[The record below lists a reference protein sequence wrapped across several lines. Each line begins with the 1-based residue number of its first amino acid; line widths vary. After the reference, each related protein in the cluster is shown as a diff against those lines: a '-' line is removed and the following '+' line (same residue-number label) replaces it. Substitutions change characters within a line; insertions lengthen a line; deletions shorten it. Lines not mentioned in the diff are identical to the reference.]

1 MLVKNWMS
9 KNVVTVDADDSM
21 LRATKL
27 LKKFGIRVLPVM
39 SKGGLAGVLTDR
51 DLKRAS
57 ASDATTLEVHELLY
71 LLSDLKV
78 GDIMTRRLITVP
90 YNYTVEEAAELLL
103 TNKISGMPVLG
114 EAGEL
119 VGVITQT
126 DLFRALISLT
136 GLSKRG
142 VQFAVELED
151 KSGGVNDVVEL
162 IREYGGRL
170 ASVLT
175 SYDGVPEGWRKVYI
189 RTYGLERDKLSDLKE
204 KIQQLGKLMY
214 IVDLR
219 ENLREIYI

>member
-39 SKGGLAGVLTDR
+39 SKGVLAGVLTDR